1 MSPYHVCV
9 CVSLLL
15 IKYLFKYEET
25 REAKKWNKAKA
36 KQNRR
41 WESSLIFYVAMVASN
56 ADNDNGLAM
65 VQRRGGEGAGR
76 EQSWSQ
82 SQSKINDFFESKGG
96 Q

>member
-1 MSPYHVCV
+1 MSPYHVCMCVYV

-36 KQNRR
+36 KQKRR

-65 VQRRGGEGAGR
+65 VQRREGRRCWA
-76 EQSWSQ
+76 WTKLK
-82 SQSKINDFFESKGG
+82 SKSK
-96 Q
+96 